1 MNSVTHHVN
10 FLFSSLYSIC
20 SYCLLSWIHGFLY
33 TKLFQWMTIK
43 LFCLNLKL
51 ALLSGFLA
59 SLNSIVTPDMG
70 DHPCVES
77 AYMFYTR
84 QDFLC
89 LKLVISSSSR
99 TLDSWVEVEISR
111 PTFML
116 DCFVWCPAALENLEH
131 CDNKLKKMYFQ
142 RLRACY
148 SFHWKFLIFP
158 QNKIFSNQTLFFLS
172 W

>member
-1 MNSVTHHVN
+1 MDSW
-10 FLFSSLYSIC
+10 LFIYQTIPVDDYKTVLKSQVGTTFRFS
-20 SYCLLSWIHGFLY
+20 CLS
-33 TKLFQWMTIK
+33 
-43 LFCLNLKL
+43 C
-51 ALLSGFLA
+51 
-59 SLNSIVTPDMG
+59 LNSIVTPDMG

-77 AYMFYTR
+77 TYMLYTH

-111 PTFML
+111 PRFML

-131 CDNKLKKMYFQ
+131 CHNKLKKMYFQ
-142 RLRACY
+142 KLRACY
-148 SFHWKFLIFP
+148 SFHWKFFIFS